1 MNTIDRLTDSSTALV
16 QQARNVLQS
25 ANLPQWLETGAVLG
39 VAKSGTRAA
48 TTLARRNPG
57 VALAIGVVGAGV
69 LAYRFYRK
77 RAAAK
82 IDVNAT
88 SHAKGRGRAPISK
101 ARPSMCSTSA
111 GASPARSASSPARPD
126 RRLRSAKG
134 RDHRSMIDLT

>member
-88 SHAKGRGRAPISK
+88 SHAKGRGKGTDIEGEAVDVQHKRGRKSGTQRVK
-101 ARPSMCSTSA
+101 PSA
-111 GASPARSASSPARPD
+111 A
-126 RRLRSAKG
+126 
-134 RDHRSMIDLT
+134 